1 MYEKITLENGL
12 RIVFEKIP
20 YVRSVSLGIW
30 VGTGARFEPPAAAGA
45 SHFIEHMV
53 FKGTHSRTAA
63 QLAAAM
69 DEIGGQVNAFT
80 TKECTCFYGRVL
92 DTHLGKLTDIL
103 CDMLTNSRFDDGD
116 VTSERGVIFEEIDMY
131 EDAPEDLV
139 TERLFSGVFKSSP
152 LGKPILGS
160 KAALE
165 KMDSA
170 FLRGYMATHYNPKD
184 MVVALSGNFSDGD
197 IQLLK
202 NRFSGFAG
210 GGENRFKPAAYTPA
224 FLTKKKPIEQNHLCF
239 GFPGMAR
246 GDDRRFALQLMSG
259 ILGGGMSSRLFQ
271 SVREKRGL
279 CYSVYS
285 FTSLYQDVGLF
296 GVCTALSRETEQ
308 AAISV
313 ILDELRRLVDKGVTL
328 EELSRA
334 REQMKANIL
343 MSLESTSARM
353 NMLGKGELSLGKILS
368 AEETAAAYDAVT
380 AEDILSLAR
389 EMFTQ
394 ENLSF
399 SAVGRVST
407 TQQYKETLR
416 L

>member
-1 MYEKITLENGL
+1 MYEKITLQNGL
-12 RIVFEKIP
+12 RIVFEIIP
-20 YVRSVSLGIW
+20 YVRSVSLGVW
-30 VGTGARFEPPAAAGA
+30 VGTGSRFEPPAAAGA

-53 FKGTHSRTAA
+53 FKGTLSRTAA
-63 QLAAAM
+63 QLAAEM

-139 TERLFSGVFKSSP
+139 TERLFSAVFKGSP
-152 LGKPILGS
+152 LGKPILGN
-160 KAALE
+160 KPALS
-165 KMDSA
+165 KMDGA
-170 FLRGYMATHYNPKD
+170 FLRAYMAAHYNPENI
-184 MVVALSGNFSDGD
+184 VVALSGNFSDGD
-197 IQLLK
+197 IGLLK
-202 NRFSGFAG
+202 DRFSRFTG
-210 GGENRFKPAAYTPA
+210 GGKNSFKPAAFTPA
-224 FLTKKKPIEQNHLCF
+224 FLVKKKPIEQNHLCL

-246 GDDRRFALQLMSG
+246 GDERRFPLQLMSS

-271 SVREKRGL
+271 SVREKNGL
-279 CYSVYS
+279 CYTVYS
-285 FTSLYQDVGLF
+285 FSSLYQDTGIF
-296 GVCTALSRETEQ
+296 GIYTALSRETEQ
-308 AAISV
+308 AAISL
-313 ILDELRRLVDKGVTL
+313 ILDELRRLVDNGVTL

-334 REQMKANIL
+334 REQTKANIL
-343 MSLESTSARM
+343 MSLESTGARM
-353 NMLGKGELSLGKILS
+353 NLLGKGELSLGKILS
-368 AEETAAAYDAVT
+368 PEETAAAYDAVT
-380 AEDILSLAR
+380 PEDILSLAR

-399 SAVGRVST
+399 SAVGRVQT
-407 TQQYKETLR
+407 AQQYKETLR